1 MSEKREKQLKK
12 LKIFGDLFG
21 TPSSLMD
28 LVKQGG
34 GRSRRQRVSPRDVRS
49 MIRMFKTRP
58 PSKSEE
64 FSKKKK
70 KVPDI
75 GRQARAETLQALS
88 DEEPEKVE
96 PRLKRMSAELQD
108 LTRTRIPAKKG
119 TFVTVKTKLGRTKK
133 TRIT

>member
-1 MSEKREKQLKK
+1 MSDKREKQLKK
-12 LKIFGDLFG
+12 LKIFGELFG
-21 TPSSLMD
+21 TPSTLMD
-28 LVKQGG
+28 LVDAGKPQ
-34 GRSRRQRVSPRDVRS
+34 RRQRVSPRDVRS
-49 MIRMFKTRP
+49 MISMFKTRS

-64 FSKKKK
+64 FSIIGK

-88 DEEPEKVE
+88 DEEPKKVE

-108 LTRTRIPAKKG
+108 LTRTRIPASKG

>member
-28 LVKQGG
+28 LVDAGK
-34 GRSRRQRVSPRDVRS
+34 SKRRQRVSPRDVRS
-49 MIRMFKTRP
+49 MISMFKTRS
-58 PSKSEE
+58 PSKNEE
-64 FSKKKK
+64 FSIIGK

-75 GRQARAETLQALS
+75 GRQARVETLQALS